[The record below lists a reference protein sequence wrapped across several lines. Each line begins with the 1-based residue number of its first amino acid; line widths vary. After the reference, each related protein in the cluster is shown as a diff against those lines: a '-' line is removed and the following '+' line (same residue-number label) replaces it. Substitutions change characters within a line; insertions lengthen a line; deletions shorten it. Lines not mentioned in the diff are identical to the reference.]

1 MHISKSTASFLE
13 YLDHHIIPSWKSL
26 WPGLDL
32 RLKKALKKI
41 ESCRKDFDARLFFIV
56 VFGPLK
62 SGKSTLV
69 NTLARQYVSPTRF
82 ARESTRRASIVIKGN
97 RSVIQQFFWK
107 SENESGLESDK
118 KEAFDLVTQY
128 LRGVQDESSLKEH
141 VDIIEHPYDKALVDR
156 LLAGPLENEPLITVI
171 MCPGGRLIDEE
182 IAVLDVP
189 GLDGFQTNTEN
200 NPAAFWIIDKSDLL
214 IFTQSSFAPLNN
226 QTSKF
231 LRDLYERSKK
241 PPVLL
246 AQNQIEARHW
256 APKEEQK
263 QETEEQ
269 VSVARKEISELLT
282 LQTEDLPAWPINLGK
297 AHDGFFKKIPQL
309 VHDSRFEKFESE
321 LQNYLESSRLSL
333 HEKNCINEL
342 KGAVLDAESV
352 INSLS
357 SELDSALKDEQ
368 VRIALLR
375 QCRENI
381 QNLTYQPKWIDHDLV
396 ELESSEISSMK
407 NVAEDKIREK
417 CEELSNEVGQLFPG
431 KSIKGKA
438 INQLLYA
445 ASESLIAG
453 LRKEIF
459 VVNELLSKK
468 TKLIFEAGASHIES
482 AILSDTHRT
491 LKNMELPPLPGHSEF
506 DASKLP
512 EFPGSALNFE
522 TYQESRKL
530 LGFIPWPKKFPK
542 IAIEEAIKKDLAGQW
557 SQAVDELCQKWIQ
570 RFRDAFQEQSI
581 STRQQVW
588 ISYLESHIIDQ
599 TSKLHSI
606 KQKVAEGNE
615 SLDEIQ
621 TNLNTVKNRLL
632 NKDIEENSRSE
643 SAGNIP
649 NLSSN

>member
-1 MHISKSTASFLE
+1 MHISKFTAAFLE
-13 YLDHHIIPSWKSL
+13 YLDHHIAPSWKSL
-26 WPGLDL
+26 KPHLDP

-41 ESCRKDFDARLFFIV
+41 ESSRKDFDARLFFIV

-82 ARESTRRASIVIKGN
+82 ARESTRRASIVIKGS
-97 RSVIQQFFWK
+97 RSVIQQYFWK
-107 SENESGLESDK
+107 GENKRKPESEK

-128 LRGVQDESSLKEH
+128 LRGVQNEVALKVH
-141 VDIIEHPYDKALVDR
+141 VDVVEHQYDKTAVDR
-156 LLAGPLENEPLITVI
+156 LLAGPLEKEPLITVI
-171 MCPGGRLIDEE
+171 MCPGGKLIDEE
-182 IAVLDVP
+182 IAILDVP

-246 AQNQIEARHW
+246 VQNQIEARHW
-256 APKEEQK
+256 ASKEEQK
-263 QETEEQ
+263 LETKEH

-282 LQTEDLPAWPINLGK
+282 LPTENLPAWPINLGK

-309 VHDSRFEKFESE
+309 VNDSRFEKFESE
-321 LQNYLESSRLSL
+321 LHNYLESSRLSL
-333 HEKNCINEL
+333 HEKNCLNEL
-342 KGAVLDAESV
+342 RGNVLNAESV

-381 QNLTYQPKWIDHDLV
+381 QNLSYQPKWIDHDLL
-396 ELESSEISSMK
+396 ELEASEISSMK
-407 NVAEDKIREK
+407 TLSDKYVHERCI
-417 CEELSNEVGQLFPG
+417 ELSAEVGKLFNG

-438 INQLLYA
+438 VNQFLYA
-445 ASESLIAG
+445 ASENLINV
-453 LRKEIF
+453 LKKEVF
-459 VVNELLSKK
+459 VVNDLLIKK
-468 TKLIFEAGASHIES
+468 TKLIFESGASHIEA
-482 AILSDTHRT
+482 AILSDSQRT
-491 LKNMELPPLPGHSEF
+491 LKNLELPGLPSHSEF
-506 DASKLP
+506 DPTKLP
-512 EFPGSALNFE
+512 PFPGSDLKFE

-530 LGFIPWPKKFPK
+530 LGIIPWPKKYPK
-542 IAIEEAIKKDLAGQW
+542 IAIEEAVKKDLEGQW
-557 SQAVDELCQKWIQ
+557 AQAIDELCQKWIQ
-570 RFRDAFQEQSI
+570 RFRDVFQEQSI

-588 ISYLESHIIDQ
+588 ISFIESRIIEQ
-599 TSKLHSI
+599 TSKLHTI
-606 KQKVAEGNE
+606 KKKVTEGNE

-621 TNLNTVKNRLL
+621 THLNSLKNRLL
-632 NKDIEENSRSE
+632 NNDIEEGSNPGSSTI
-643 SAGNIP
+643 NP
-649 NLSSN
+649 NLSGN